1 MKKESSIASSKSEDD
16 AAREARRKI
25 DRLNRDKRD
34 IERLKSDEKRL
45 KRDQDDLQ
53 RDLRRVKDSS
63 KLITD
68 FFIISYNVIIIYN
81 VILYN

>member
-63 KLITD
+63 KLITNNR
-68 FFIISYNVIIIYN
+68 FFRYKLLKVT
-81 VILYN
+81 

>member
-63 KLITD
+63 KLITNYP
-68 FFIISYNVIIIYN
+68 FFHYKLLKVT
-81 VILYN
+81 

>member
-1 MKKESSIASSKSEDD
+1 MIFLKRVKKESSIASSKSEDD

-63 KLITD
+63 K
-68 FFIISYNVIIIYN
+68 FIFSLCYVIY
-81 VILYN
+81 VT

>member
-63 KLITD
+63 KLFTVFSLLRNTKNVTY
-68 FFIISYNVIIIYN
+68 FFS
-81 VILYN
+81 